1 MPSVPS
7 TLEAVKAQ
15 QKAVSDLCKYFES
28 AKKPQAAA
36 LAPKHEAAKAVSAK
50 VAKKVESLIKNV
62 TKGKTEVVAER
73 LSQIVT
79 LLKERR
85 AKLDARFL
93 KLKTKAE
100 AKAAAEKAAKAAKK
114 AKASGDKKVKKAKK
128 SGDKK
133 ESGEKKAAKK
143 TRKPKV
149 KAASPPKSN
158 LFRLFGGYDLYDSD
172 AASDANSDLLM

>member
-114 AKASGDKKVKKAKK
+114 AKKASGEKKVKKA
-128 SGDKK
+128 
-133 ESGEKKAAKK
+133 SGEKAAKK

-149 KAASPPKSN
+149 KDASPPKSN